1 MGSPGA
7 GSSHPRL
14 WEANK
19 EESPW
24 PKILQKTK
32 SSKHRLFG
40 KRKNIF
46 EICLS
51 VDLKL
56 RVSKTQLIFGLNNPQ
71 VPHLL
76 SHFIGG
82 PCHSWLHLRV
92 HLVGIAEVFLC
103 SSSLVVS
110 LCLRN
115 LAWKKERMGIGKVSQ
130 EVSLEVVSSL
140 KTDSLQL
147 KIGQGPKGNFIIQRF
162 LRGEMLVLGRVT
174 YLFAYYERSMIHHAS
189 YFRFLDRKNNKN
201 TLSHDYF
208 GLPKKKAGVLFFF
221 LHEFI
226 FLVGLC
232 WSFLCFWRWLFFSSI
247 TPLKFNRF

>member
-1 MGSPGA
+1 MKP
-7 GSSHPRL
+7 
-14 WEANK
+14 
-19 EESPW
+19 
-24 PKILQKTK
+24 
-32 SSKHRLFG
+32 
-40 KRKNIF
+40 
-46 EICLS
+46 
-51 VDLKL
+51 
-56 RVSKTQLIFGLNNPQ
+56 
-71 VPHLL
+71 
-76 SHFIGG
+76 FIGA
-82 PCHSWLHLRV
+82 PCHSLHLRV

-189 YFRFLDRKNNKN
+189 YFNRFLDR
-201 TLSHDYF
+201 LF
-208 GLPKKKAGVLFFF
+208 RAAKKKLGFCFFSCTSLYSWLGCVGASFASEGDFFFRALHPWSSTGFKHGSAVRICPCKMKIPNLATNQNHFQVPFLKLWGVL
-221 LHEFI
+221 
-226 FLVGLC
+226 
-232 WSFLCFWRWLFFSSI
+232 
-247 TPLKFNRF
+247 PLS